1 MTVKRVSQERPN
13 QGMTLLYQTPLAGEP
28 AVSTFI
34 VIVHHETPPAERT
47 PQRLSQAAGTPI
59 LGLFGQRTLNRLIT
73 LRIRPCLFLSSGECL
88 VNISRLLVVMM
99 VLILARI
106 PSLIL

>member
-88 VNISRLLVVMM
+88 DSQLNIVVHSKTPAQHSPDRY
-99 VLILARI
+99 I
-106 PSLIL
+106 